1 MYMMNKKT
9 FRQMKPSSG
18 ASLWMK
24 LALWGSGYLIIMTA
38 SGFMWVP
45 KLEIPASMG

>member
-1 MYMMNKKT
+1 MYKMNKKT
-9 FRQMKPSSG
+9 FRQMKPPG

-24 LALWGSGYLIIMTA
+24 LALWGSGLSDFYDRIRVQ
-38 SGFMWVP
+38 WVP